1 MTDPSQLRVSNTD
14 REAVA
19 ALLST
24 AAGEGRLTMDEV
36 DERMQQA
43 FAARTFAD
51 LDVLVADLPVTP
63 PSQSIGPGFGAVSP
77 AGPGGVV
84 GAMAPGRV
92 PARPEQRGMEPGRP
106 LLIDAGWSSQ
116 KRDGEWDIPPFLALD
131 GGVGSIKLNCLR
143 ARPLADTIAVSV
155 KSSVGSV
162 LIIAPHGW
170 GSIDDDLSRGMG
182 SYKSDLPQHPQ
193 LGFPLLVFSGS
204 TGMGSVRVRF
214 PRGGELRKAGL
225 A

>member
-51 LDVLVADLPVTP
+51 LDALVADLPVTP
-63 PSQSIGPGFGAVSP
+63 PSQSIGRQFGAVSP

-84 GAMAPGRV
+84 GAAAAARV
-92 PARPEQRGMEPGRP
+92 PARPQQRGLEPGRP
-106 LLIDAGWSSQ
+106 LLIDAGWSSE

-131 GGVGSIKLNCLR
+131 AGVGSIKLNCLR
-143 ARPLADTIAVSV
+143 ARPLADTIAVAV
-155 KSSVGSV
+155 KGSVGSV

-170 GSIDDDLSRGMG
+170 GAVDDGLSRGMG
-182 SYKSDLPQHPQ
+182 SYKSDLAQHPQ
-193 LGFPLLVFSGS
+193 PGFPLLVFSGS

-214 PRGGELRKAGL
+214 PRAGELRKAGL
-225 A
+225 V